1 MRSDLPIVRSSRHR
15 FVQLEFVPKQGLFLH
30 ASKLKLLL
38 AALNTHNLSSIDT
51 IATPFNCPDLL
62 DAHMWQTGQRAR
74 MSL

>member
-1 MRSDLPIVRSSRHR
+1 MRSDLPIVLARDIVSFSWN
-15 FVQLEFVPKQGLFLH
+15 LPKQGLFLQ

-38 AALNTHNLSSIDT
+38 AALNAHNLSSIDT